1 MADGDRLVLGLAVGM
16 VLLACL
22 GNAET
27 KCSAI
32 MLSDVVLCDLK
43 GVMAGRRVERKSG

>member
-1 MADGDRLVLGLAVGM
+1 MADGDRLVLGLAVGI

-22 GNAET
+22 GYAET

-32 MLSDVVLCDLK
+32 MPSDVVLCDLK
-43 GVMAGRRVERKSG
+43 GVLAGRRAERESG